1 MSVSPYIPFT
11 TTVSYNGGGN
21 ELINGS
27 VLKIINEMNLE
38 IANFDELMA
47 RLDFMHVAVST
58 PTGESFNI
66 MGGYEL
72 DNVPE
77 GSVLP
82 EQIAAKMPAKSFA
95 LNIIGGKRTTTY
107 LMSQRFR
114 TAKPNQGADS
124 SVKAERA
131 DFNRKVRDLVQGA
144 QRSKLF
150 DMINVLYKGLLPVSA
165 VNGAGSPT
173 PTGKAL
179 FSSTHPYRAGTA
191 TFSNVL
197 EDNPALTAISLQ
209 QAITTL
215 KTQVRLEN
223 GYKVT
228 TPKKYK
234 LIVSPDLA
242 VTARVILNTPGSQS
256 GIYSGTG
263 TNANQLNV
271 FSFQGNMVELVE
283 MPYFGVLDKNNQP
296 VGLDTMRF
304 LTNPEVLTM
313 QQAFR
318 CNYLEGVVVDSY
330 EVQDTKNFVVAVRD
344 TFQCDHYNAQIGIV
358 GSLGDGSATQA

>member
-1 MSVSPYIPFT
+1 
-11 TTVSYNGGGN
+11 
-21 ELINGS
+21 
-27 VLKIINEMNLE
+27 
-38 IANFDELMA
+38 
-47 RLDFMHVAVST
+47 
-58 PTGESFNI
+58 
-66 MGGYEL
+66 
-72 DNVPE
+72 
-77 GSVLP
+77 
-82 EQIAAKMPAKSFA
+82 
-95 LNIIGGKRTTTY
+95 
-107 LMSQRFR
+107 
-114 TAKPNQGADS
+114 
-124 SVKAERA
+124 VKAERA